1 MIIKSLDCAKTLLYY
16 ECVDS
21 LSLKLEKVNRR
32 RKILAN
38 NEIRLE
44 AAGKGVRL
52 WEVAANLGIRD
63 SEFSRRLRHEL
74 PDEEKARIREI
85 IREVAEQHE
94 REGA

>member
-1 MIIKSLDCAKTLLYY
+1 M
-16 ECVDS
+16 
-21 LSLKLEKVNRR
+21 
-32 RKILAN
+32 AN